1 MEPWKKENRRRK
13 KPKSRALGEAA
24 VLAFWKF
31 LGAKSPDL
39 PPDASL
45 FLSPSHAHPQ
55 LLAV

>member
-1 MEPWKKENRRRK
+1 MKKENRRRK

-31 LGAKSPDL
+31 LGAKVQIFPRML
-39 PPDASL
+39 PSS
-45 FLSPSHAHPQ
+45 FLHPTLIPQ